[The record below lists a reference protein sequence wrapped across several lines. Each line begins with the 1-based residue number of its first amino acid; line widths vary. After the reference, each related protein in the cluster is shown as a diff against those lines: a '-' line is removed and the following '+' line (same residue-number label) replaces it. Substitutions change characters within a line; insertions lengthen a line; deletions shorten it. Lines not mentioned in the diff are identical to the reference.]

1 MRMDHLC
8 FPLREMKGVFS
19 FCHCLG
25 LRIFPGNCFK
35 LKSAFLLGS
44 ASSFPSS
51 GAGPGQVSVASD
63 SCVTSWARELC
74 VCVCTCVC
82 LWVHTCMY
90 AYMGMVRPWE
100 GWTVILF
107 QGSWRWESSVKEEK
121 EEKESC
127 LFSFLSLILLV
138 AFSCVFRKWLMCD
151 VVFRRPGV
159 CELWGDIHPSLAT
172 RRNRALPV

>member
-74 VCVCTCVC
+74 VCVCVHVC
-82 LWVHTCMY
+82 ACEYIHACM
-90 AYMGMVRPWE
+90 RTWE
-100 GWTVILF
+100 WSGHERAEQSF
-107 QGSWRWESSVKEEK
+107 FFKGAGGEK
-121 EEKESC
+121 
-127 LFSFLSLILLV
+127 V
-138 AFSCVFRKWLMCD
+138 
-151 VVFRRPGV
+151 P
-159 CELWGDIHPSLAT
+159 
-172 RRNRALPV
+172 